1 MVIVQQERETL
12 PSNELKSGAN
22 FFLRFQNGSNVTAC
36 TVRKGRCIM
45 KKTTAMVVTVV
56 AAVLAIVCSVLMC
69 TLSTEGTIWGV
80 CMLVCFVAMVVGL
93 MNRLLVQK

>member
-1 MVIVQQERETL
+1 
-12 PSNELKSGAN
+12 
-22 FFLRFQNGSNVTAC
+22 
-36 TVRKGRCIM
+36 M

-56 AAVLAIVCSVLMC
+56 ATVLVIVCSVLMC

-93 MNRLLVQK
+93 MNSLLVQK